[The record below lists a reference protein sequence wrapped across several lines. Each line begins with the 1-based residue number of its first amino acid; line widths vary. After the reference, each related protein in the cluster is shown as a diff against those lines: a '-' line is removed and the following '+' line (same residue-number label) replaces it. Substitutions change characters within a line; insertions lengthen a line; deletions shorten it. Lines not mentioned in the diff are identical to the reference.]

1 MKRAGF
7 SALNS
12 ISQRRLTAALLAGT
26 AMTMV
31 AAPAYAQNEDVQS
44 DGAADAGEN
53 VIVVSGIRGS
63 LANALNEKRNA
74 DSLIEVIQAEDIG
87 KLPDQNLAEVLENI
101 TGVQI
106 TREGGVGTGV
116 QIRGTDSN
124 RLEINGVTT
133 VGAGNGRGGINFE
146 DLNPSIIAGVEVIK
160 AFEAKHIEGSVGG
173 TINLRTIRPLD
184 LSETLISARAQLE
197 ASSLSSDGLKPRI
210 SGAFGKKWETSD
222 GREFGFVLSGSY
234 TESTNTAF
242 RPRLDRDNLTTC
254 TGAIPP
260 TTCPA
265 GAPGFLGIQFLN
277 QVQETQNFETFN
289 IAGSIEGEVT
299 DNLKLYAD
307 YIYTDQ
313 TRRLS
318 GSRVQFS
325 TVSNLNG
332 ASDRAIP
339 VGSNANFTSFETF
352 NLGRDAIGQDLGS
365 IMAVTAGSFSPF
377 QRSDF
382 AAGTAGDTAFRNSRG
397 APFMRVSSDNGSRL
411 TTSDVF
417 RAGAEWESDRLSI
430 TAEFSR
436 VTADTVNPNL
446 STTLNFINPNSDIAP
461 ETAAATSFR
470 DENGTPVIFDL
481 TNGIS
486 FGINFADP
494 NAPTTAQLLDPN
506 NYVLD
511 GSPTYSAN
519 IQENSENAFRFDT
532 TYDLTGAIPFFT
544 SVDAGYRYSKRTTL
558 RDNFQAST
566 RGSNSLAGSLNTGG
580 ISDLVTTIPDNFGA
594 GTGSYLFVSGVLYID
609 PNAGSNPAETVAAL
623 NAAAVAQGL
632 GPVITSELTSIAG
645 DFFDIEEE
653 THAIYGQVNFETED
667 GRFRGNAGLRWV
679 DTSIASAA
687 NVLGAGNPTL
697 NTIESGYD
705 HFLPR
710 VNLAFDVVDNITL
723 RASYSEEINRPGFVN
738 ISSALALPNAG
749 GVNSNAVAGNP
760 NLRPEEVTSYDV
772 SASWF
777 FAPEA
782 VFSIGYFRKERSGLF
797 GVNVDEPGGPGDA
810 GVIAPNTRDT
820 VGPVCE
826 GGGIFSPLTQAG
838 IFGNGETGVCVGL
851 QAPFNSNGTTT
862 QEGIEVAFQYNLS
875 DWEDRLGSFGW
886 VSGFGVV
893 ANYTYQTENNDS
905 GFTDIAGSR
914 AQEIFAGQGFDRNV
928 NPVQR
933 ETATLLNLSKH
944 AYNVTAFYEKYGISA
959 RVRYTWRDTF
969 RTDNLPG
976 TGNVFEPLGFR
987 GAVEPRGQ
995 LNASVNYAVT
1005 DQINV
1010 GVEGTN
1016 LTKSSQNISCVND
1029 GALLCYEGITDRR
1042 IQFGV
1047 SFTF

>member
-1 MKRAGF
+1 MSKLNGFGRPAVKNSRLIAGF
-7 SALNS
+7 MSSAAVMAFAMPN
-12 ISQRRLTAALLAGT
+12 AALAQD
-26 AMTMV
+26 ADQV
-31 AAPAYAQNEDVQS
+31 ASE
-44 DGAADAGEN
+44 AAEEGNAI
-53 VIVVSGIRGS
+53 IVTGIRSS
-63 LANALNEKRNA
+63 LASALNEKRNA
-74 DSLIEVIQAEDIG
+74 DSLIEVIKAEDIG

-106 TREGGVGTGV
+106 TRENGVGTGV

-160 AFEAKHIEGSVGG
+160 APEARHIEGSVGG
-173 TINLRTIRPLD
+173 TVNLKTIRPLD
-184 LSETLISARAQLE
+184 LSETLISFRGQLE
-197 ASSLSSDGLKPRI
+197 DSSLSSEGLKPRL

-222 GREFGFVLSGSY
+222 GRQFGVVVSGSY
-234 TESTNTAF
+234 TESSNTAF
-242 RPRLDRDNLTTC
+242 RPRLDRDNLTDC
-254 TGAIPP
+254 TGATPP
-260 TTCPA
+260 TSCPA
-265 GAPGFLGIQFLN
+265 GAPGFLGVQFLN
-277 QVQETQNFETFN
+277 QVQETQNFETIN
-289 IAGSIEGEVT
+289 LAASVEGEVT

-313 TRRLS
+313 TRRLA

-325 TVSNLNG
+325 NVSRLNG
-332 ASDRAIP
+332 SGDRTNGGNI
-339 VGSNANFTSFETF
+339 NFTDFATF

-365 IMAVTAGSFSPF
+365 ILAVTAGTFTPH

-382 AAGTAGDTAFRNSRG
+382 ATDEDFRNARG
-397 APFMRVSSDNGSRL
+397 APFLRVSSDNGSRL

-417 RAGAEWESDRLSI
+417 IAGAEWESDRLRI
-430 TAEFSR
+430 AAEVSR

-446 STTLNFINPNSDIAP
+446 SSTLNFINPNSDIAP
-461 ETAAATSFR
+461 NNSAGTSFR
-470 DENGTPVIFDL
+470 DENGIPIIFDL
-481 TNGIS
+481 RDGIS

-494 NAPTTAQLLDPN
+494 FAPTAAQLLDGN

-511 GSPTYSAN
+511 GTPTYSAN
-519 IQENSENAFRFDT
+519 IQENEESAFRFDAS
-532 TYDLTGAIPFFT
+532 YDLSDSAIPFIS
-544 SVDAGYRYSKRTTL
+544 SVDAGYRYSNRTTL
-558 RDNFQAST
+558 RDNRQAS
-566 RGSNSLAGSLNTGG
+566 RSGSSSLAGSLNAGG
-580 ISDLVTTIPDNFGA
+580 ISGLLAEIPDNFGQ
-594 GTGSYLFVSGVLYID
+594 GTGSDLFVSGVLHLD
-609 PNAGSNPAETVAAL
+609 PNNGANPEDTVAAI
-623 NAAAVAQGL
+623 NAAAAAQGL
-632 GPVITSELTSIAG
+632 GPIFTSGLESIPG

-653 THAIYGQVNFETED
+653 THSLYGQLNFETGN
-667 GRFRGNAGLRWV
+667 GRFRGNAGVRWV
-679 DTSIASAA
+679 DTSISSTA
-687 NVLGAGNPTL
+687 NVLGNGDPILTTVGSSYSHL
-697 NTIESGYD
+697 
-705 HFLPR
+705 LPR
-710 VNLAFDVVDNITL
+710 VNFAFDVADNLVL
-723 RASYSEEINRPGFVN
+723 RASYSEEINRPGFVS
-738 ISSALALPNAG
+738 ISSALELPDAG
-749 GVNSNAVAGNP
+749 GVNGNAEAGNP

-772 SASWF
+772 SASWY

-782 VFSIGYFRKERSGLF
+782 VLSVGYFRKERDGLF
-797 GVNVDEPGGPGDA
+797 GVNVDEPGGPGDP
-810 GVIAPNTRDT
+810 GVVAPNTRDT
-820 VGPVCE
+820 VGPDCE
-826 GGGIFSPLTQAG
+826 GGGIFSPLTEAG

-851 QAPFNSNGTTT
+851 EAPFNSNGTTT

-875 DWEDRLGSFGW
+875 DWEDQLGSFAW
-886 VSGFGVV
+886 ASGFGIV
-893 ANYTYQTENNDS
+893 ANYTYQTESNNS

-914 AQEIFAGQGFDRNV
+914 ARAIYASLGFDPNV

-944 AYNVTAFYEKYGISA
+944 AYNLTAFYEKYGLSA

-969 RTDNLPG
+969 RTDDLPG

-1047 SFTF
+1047 TFTY

>member
-1 MKRAGF
+1 MFRGDFAGGSIKRK
-7 SALNS
+7 S
-12 ISQRRLTAALLAGT
+12 RVTAALLGSSAIMML
-26 AMTMV
+26 AN
-31 AAPAYAQNEDVQS
+31 PAHAQD
-44 DGAADAGEN
+44 ADAQDVAEDDEG
-53 VIVVSGIRGS
+53 VIIVSGIRSS
-63 LANALNEKRNA
+63 LASALAEKREA
-74 DSLIEVIQAEDIG
+74 ASLIEVIQAEDIG

-106 TREGGVGTGV
+106 TRENGVGTGV

-160 AFEAKHIEGSVGG
+160 APEAKHIEGSVGG
-173 TINLRTIRPLD
+173 TVNLRTIRPLD
-184 LSETLISARAQLE
+184 LSETLISFRGQLE
-197 ASSLSSDGLKPRI
+197 DSSLSSDGLKPRL
-210 SGAFGKKWETSD
+210 SGAIGKKWETSD

-242 RPRLDRDNLTTC
+242 RPRLDRDNLTDC
-254 TGAIPP
+254 SGANAP
-260 TTCPA
+260 TSCPA
-265 GAPGFLGIQFLN
+265 GAPGFLGVQFLN

-289 IAGSIEGEVT
+289 IAGSIEGQVT

-313 TRRLS
+313 TRKLS

-325 TVSNLNG
+325 NVSRLNG
-332 ASDRAIP
+332 ASDASGTGANI
-339 VGSNANFTSFETF
+339 NFTDFATF
-352 NLGRDAIGQDLGS
+352 DLGNDAIGQDLGS
-365 IMAVTAGSFSPF
+365 ILAVTAGTFTPF
-377 QRSDF
+377 QAADF
-382 AAGTAGDTAFRNSRG
+382 ANPDDFRNAGRG
-397 APFMRVSSDNGSRL
+397 APFMRVSSDNGSRE
-411 TTSDVF
+411 TQSDVF
-417 RAGAEWESDRLSI
+417 RAGAEWEVDRLSI
-430 TAEFSR
+430 DVEFSR
-436 VTADTVNPNL
+436 VSADTVNPNL
-446 STTLNFINPNSDIAP
+446 SSTLNFINPNSDIAP
-461 ETAAATSFR
+461 NNDTGTSFR
-470 DENGTPVIFDL
+470 DENGIPIEFDL
-481 TNGIS
+481 RDGIS

-494 NAPTTAQLLDPN
+494 FAPTMAQLLDAN

-511 GSPTYSAN
+511 GTPTYSAN
-519 IQENSENAFRFDT
+519 IQENEEYAFRFDT
-532 TYDLTGAIPFFT
+532 SYDLTDSAIPFIS
-544 SVDAGYRYSKRTTL
+544 SVDVGYRYSNRTTL
-558 RDNFQAST
+558 RDNRQAS
-566 RGSNSLAGSLNTGG
+566 RSGSSSLAGSLNAGG
-580 ISDLVTTIPDNFGA
+580 ISDLVTQIPDNFGQ
-594 GTGSYLFVSGVLYID
+594 GTGSDLFVSGVLHLD
-609 PNAGSNPAETVAAL
+609 PNNGANPEDTVAAI
-623 NAAAVAQGL
+623 NAAAAAQGL
-632 GPVITSELTSIAG
+632 GPIFTSGLTSIAG

-653 THAIYGQVNFETED
+653 THSIYGQLNFETQD

-679 DTSIASAA
+679 DTSISSTA
-687 NVLGAGNPTL
+687 NVLGNGAPTL

-710 VNLAFDVVDNITL
+710 VNVAFDVTDNFVL
-723 RASYSEEINRPGFVN
+723 RASYSEEINRPGFTS
-738 ISSALALPNAG
+738 ISSALELPDAG
-749 GVNSNAVAGNP
+749 GVNSNAEAGNP
-760 NLRPEEVTSYDV
+760 NLRPEEITSYDV
-772 SASWF
+772 SASWY

-782 VFSIGYFRKERSGLF
+782 VLSVGYFRKERSGLF
-797 GVNVDEPGGPGDA
+797 GVNIDEPGGPGDA
-810 GVIAPNTRDT
+810 GVTAPNTRDT
-820 VGPVCE
+820 VGPICE
-826 GGGIFSPLTQAG
+826 SGGIFSPLTEAG

-851 QAPFNSNGTTT
+851 EAPFNSNGTTT

-893 ANYTYQTENNDS
+893 ANYTYQTESNNS
-905 GFTDIAGSR
+905 GFTDIGGSR
-914 AQEIFAGQGFDRNV
+914 AQAIFAGQGFDPAV

-959 RVRYTWRDTF
+959 RLRYTWRDTF
-969 RTDNLPG
+969 RTDDLPG

-987 GAVEPRGQ
+987 GAVESRGQ

-1005 DQINV
+1005 DQINI

-1047 SFTF
+1047 SFTY

>member
-1 MKRAGF
+1 MNKVGI
-7 SALNS
+7 SARTKGARVSL
-12 ISQRRLTAALLAGT
+12 AKALLAGS
-26 AMTMV
+26 ALAAV
-31 AAPAYAQNEDVQS
+31 ASPAYAQDNEVNETVDADEDV
-44 DGAADAGEN
+44 
-53 VIVVSGIRGS
+53 IIVSGIRSS
-63 LANALNEKRNA
+63 LASALNEKREA
-74 DSLIEVIQAEDIG
+74 DSLIEVIKAEDIG

-106 TREGGVGTGV
+106 TRENGVGTGV

-160 AFEAKHIEGSVGG
+160 APEAKHIEGSVGG
-173 TINLRTIRPLD
+173 TVNLKTIRPLD
-184 LSETLISARAQLE
+184 LSETLISLRGQLE
-197 ASSLSSDGLKPRI
+197 DSSLSSDGLKPRI
-210 SGAFGKKWETSD
+210 SGAIGKKWETSD

-234 TESTNTAF
+234 TESANTAF
-242 RPRLDRDNLTTC
+242 RPRLDRDNLTDC
-254 TGAIPP
+254 TGATPP
-260 TTCPA
+260 TSCPA
-265 GAPGFLGIQFLN
+265 GAPGFLGVQFLN
-277 QVQETQNFETFN
+277 QVQETQNFETIN
-289 IAGSIEGEVT
+289 IAASVEGQVT

-325 TVSNLNG
+325 NVSRLNG
-332 ASDRAIP
+332 ASDRTNGGNI
-339 VGSNANFTSFETF
+339 NFTDFATF

-365 IMAVTAGSFSPF
+365 ILAVTAGTFTPQ

-382 AAGTAGDTAFRNSRG
+382 ATDADFRNARG

-417 RAGAEWESDRLSI
+417 IAGAEWESDRLSI
-430 TAEFSR
+430 AAEFSR
-436 VTADTVNPNL
+436 VSADTVNPNL
-446 STTLNFINPNSDIAP
+446 SSTLNFINPNSDIAP
-461 ETAAATSFR
+461 NNDAGTSFR
-470 DENGTPVIFDL
+470 DENGIPIIFDL
-481 TNGIS
+481 RDGIS

-494 NAPTTAQLLDPN
+494 FAPTAAQLLDGS

-511 GSPTYSAN
+511 GTPTYSAN
-519 IQENSENAFRFDT
+519 IQENEENAFRFDAS
-532 TYDLTGAIPFFT
+532 YDFTDAIGFIS
-544 SVDAGYRYSKRTTL
+544 SVDAGYRYSNRTTL
-558 RDNFQAST
+558 RDNRQAS
-566 RGSNSLAGSLNTGG
+566 RSGSSSLAGSLNAGG
-580 ISDLVTTIPDNFGA
+580 ISDLLAEIPNNFGD
-594 GTGSYLFVSGVLYID
+594 GTGSDLFVSGVLHLD
-609 PNAGSNPAETVAAL
+609 PNNGANPEDTVAAI
-623 NAAAVAQGL
+623 NAAAAAQGL
-632 GPVITSELTSIAG
+632 GPIFTSELTSIAG

-667 GRFRGNAGLRWV
+667 RRFRGNAGLRWV
-679 DTSIASAA
+679 DTSISSTA
-687 NVLGAGNPTL
+687 NVLGAGDPTL
-697 NTIESGYD
+697 NTIESGYS

-710 VNLAFDVVDNITL
+710 VNLAFDVTDDITL
-723 RASYSEEINRPGFVN
+723 RASYSQEINRPGFVN
-738 ISSALALPNAG
+738 ISSALELPDAG
-749 GVNSNAVAGNP
+749 QVNSNAEAGNP
-760 NLRPEEVTSYDV
+760 DLRPEEITSFDV
-772 SASWF
+772 SASWY

-782 VFSIGYFRKERSGLF
+782 VFSIGYFRKERDGLF
-797 GVNVDEPGGPGDA
+797 GVNVDEPGGPGDP

-820 VGPVCE
+820 VGPICE
-826 GGGIFSPLTQAG
+826 GGGIFSPLTEAG

-851 QAPFNSNGTTT
+851 EAPFNSNGTTT
-862 QEGIEVAFQYNLS
+862 QQGIEVAFQYNLS
-875 DWEDRLGSFGW
+875 DWEDRLGSFGFL
-886 VSGFGVV
+886 SGLGIV
-893 ANYTYQTENNDS
+893 ANYTYQTESNNS

-914 AQEIFAGQGFDRNV
+914 AQAIFAGQGFDPDV

-969 RTDNLPG
+969 RTDDLPG

-987 GAVEPRGQ
+987 GAVESRGQ
-995 LNASVNYAVT
+995 LNASVNYAIT

-1047 SFTF
+1047 SFTY

>member
-1 MKRAGF
+1 MNNTQSKSLSTARAL
-7 SALNS
+7 SALLS
-12 ISQRRLTAALLAGT
+12 GVAGLAMASN
-26 AMTMV
+26 AM
-31 AAPAYAQNEDVQS
+31 AQDASETV
-44 DGAADAGEN
+44 DGAAEGD
-53 VIVVSGIRGS
+53 VIVVSGIRSS
-63 LANALNEKRNA
+63 LKNALEEKRNA
-74 DSLIEVIQAEDIG
+74 DSLVEVILAEDIG

-106 TREGGVGTGV
+106 TRENGVGTGV

-124 RLEINGVTT
+124 RLEINGITT

-160 AFEAKHIEGSVGG
+160 APEAKHIEGSVGG

-184 LSETLISARAQLE
+184 LSETLISFRGQLE
-197 ASSLSSDGLKPRI
+197 DSSLSSDGLKPRI
-210 SGAFGKKWETSD
+210 SGAVGKKWETSD

-234 TESTNTAF
+234 TESSNTAF
-242 RPRLDRDNLTTC
+242 RPRLDRDNLTDC
-254 TGAIPP
+254 SGVNAP

-265 GAPGFLGIQFLN
+265 GAPGFLGVQFLN

-289 IAGSIEGEVT
+289 IAGSIEGQVT

-325 TVSNLNG
+325 TVSFLNGGSDRLNG
-332 ASDRAIP
+332 A
-339 VGSNANFTSFETF
+339 NANFTDFDTF
-352 NLGRDAIGQDLGS
+352 NLGQDAIGQDLGS
-365 IMAVTAGSFSPF
+365 VLAVTAGTFSPY

-382 AAGTAGDTAFRNSRG
+382 GPGAAGDTDFRNSRG

-417 RAGAEWESDRLSI
+417 RAGAEWENDRLSLA
-430 TAEFSR
+430 AEFSR
-436 VTADTVNPNL
+436 VSADTVNPNL

-461 ETAAATSFR
+461 NNTAGTSFR
-470 DENGTPVIFDL
+470 DENGIPIIFDL
-481 TNGIS
+481 RDGIS

-494 NAPTTAQLLDPN
+494 FAPTMAQLLDGN

-519 IQENSENAFRFDT
+519 VQENEEIAFRFDAS
-532 TYDLTGAIPFFT
+532 YDTADAIGFIS

-558 RDNFQAST
+558 RDNRQAST
-566 RGSNSLAGSLNTGG
+566 SGSGSLAGSLNAGG
-580 ISDLVTTIPDNFGA
+580 ISGLLAEIPNNFGA
-594 GTGSYLFVSGVLYID
+594 GTSSDLFVSGVLYID
-609 PNAGSNPAETVAAL
+609 PNAGNNPEDTVAAL
-623 NAAAVAQGL
+623 NAAAAAQGL
-632 GPVITSELTSIAG
+632 GPVITSGLTSIAG
-645 DFFDIEEE
+645 DFFDIEET
-653 THAIYGQVNFETED
+653 THSIYGQLNFETGD

-679 DTSIASAA
+679 DTSIASTA
-687 NVLGAGNPTL
+687 NVLGNGAPTL
-697 NTIESGYD
+697 NTINSGYD

-710 VNLAFDVVDNITL
+710 VNLAFDVADNVIL
-723 RASYSEEINRPGFVN
+723 RAAYYEEINRPGFVS
-738 ISSALALPNAG
+738 ISSALELPDEG

-772 SASWF
+772 SASWY

-782 VFSIGYFRKERSGLF
+782 VFSVGYFRKERNGLF

-810 GVIAPNTRDT
+810 GVIAPDLRDT
-820 VGPVCE
+820 IGPDCE
-826 GGGIFSPLTQAG
+826 AGGIFSPLTAAG
-838 IFGNGETGVCVGL
+838 IFGGQQMQPPGVCVGL

-862 QEGIEVAFQYNLS
+862 QEGIEVAFQYNLG

-886 VSGFGVV
+886 LSGFGVV
-893 ANYTYQTENNDS
+893 ANYTYQTESNNS
-905 GFTDIAGSR
+905 GFTDIAGTR
-914 AQEIFAGQGFDRNV
+914 AQAIFAAQGFDPNV

-944 AYNVTAFYEKYGISA
+944 AYNLTAFYEKYGLSA

-987 GAVEPRGQ
+987 GAVESRGQ

-1005 DQINV
+1005 DQINI

-1047 SFTF
+1047 SFTY